1 MTNKIKDPFGFNK
14 AINFKIIDTLSDEK
28 LDEIA
33 RMFDLSP
40 DDFSDDKTDLRD
52 FAKILETN

>member
-1 MTNKIKDPFGFNK
+1 MTNKIKDPFGFIK
-14 AINFKIIDTLSDEK
+14 AIDLNVIDNLSNEK

-33 RMFDLSP
+33 KMFDLSP